1 MTPKSVVLT
10 VSPGAFPGLADGL
23 REFPVVV
30 DELPLLT
37 FAPPMDWAPVD
48 RALGDLSR
56 YDALAFT
63 SPRAATAFVGRYGR
77 LEHGSSRRGDVFPPV
92 WSGGPG
98 TTAALAPLTAA
109 VRGAHE
115 DEAGRLG
122 AAAAL
127 AAAMLEAGVAGPVLF
142 PCGEIRRDELP
153 TRLRHGGI
161 EVEEVVCYRA
171 VLAGEAAARAAAER
185 AAILVVASPSVA
197 DLLARVARSGARP
210 RMLAVGPTTAAA
222 ARASGWPPAAVADRP
237 DVEALLAGVRSLLAA
252 D

>member
-1 MTPKSVVLT
+1 VVLT
-10 VSPGAFPGLADGL
+10 VSPGAFPGLAERL
-23 REFPVVV
+23 RKLPARVE
-30 DELPLLT
+30 ERPLLT
-37 FAPPMDWAPVD
+37 FAPPVDWAPMD

-63 SPRAATAFVGRYGR
+63 SPRAATAFIERYGDAR
-77 LEHGSSRRGDVFPPV
+77 RGTGRRGDALPPL
-92 WSGGPG
+92 WSGGSG
-98 TTAALAPLTAA
+98 TAAALAPLAA
-109 VRGAHE
+109 AIHGPSE

-127 AAAMLEAGVAGPVLF
+127 AAAMLGAGVAGPVLF

-153 TRLRHGGI
+153 TRLRHGGVA
-161 EVEEVVCYRA
+161 VEEVVCYRS
-171 VLAGEAAARAAAER
+171 VLANEAAARAAAEE

-197 DLLARVARSGARP
+197 DLLARVSPTGARP

-222 ARASGWPPAAVADRP
+222 ARASGWPPAAVATRP
-237 DVEALLAGVRSLLAA
+237 DVEAKLAGVRTLLAA

>member
-1 MTPKSVVLT
+1 M
-10 VSPGAFPGLADGL
+10 
-23 REFPVVV
+23 
-30 DELPLLT
+30 T

-63 SPRAATAFVGRYGR
+63 SPRAATAFAGRYGQM
-77 LEHGSSRRGDVFPPV
+77 EHGSNRRGDVLPPV
-92 WSGGPG
+92 WSGGGG
-98 TTAALAPLTAA
+98 TTAALASLGTT
-109 VRGAHE
+109 VRGAPE
-115 DEAGRLG
+115 DETGRVG

-142 PCGEIRRDELP
+142 PCGEIRRDVLP
-153 TRLRHGGI
+153 TRLRHEGI
-161 EVEEVVCYRA
+161 EVDEIVCYRA

-197 DLLARVARSGARP
+197 DLLARVAGSGARP

-222 ARASGWPPAAVADRP
+222 ARASGWPPAAVAGRP
-237 DVEALLAGVRSLLAA
+237 DVEALVAGVRSLLAA
-252 D
+252 DRPRP

>member
-1 MTPKSVVLT
+1 VLT

-23 REFPVVV
+23 RELPAIVE
-30 DELPLLT
+30 ELPLLT

-48 RALGDLSR
+48 RALRDLSR
-56 YDALAFT
+56 YAALAFT
-63 SPRAATAFVGRYGR
+63 SPRAATAFIGRYGELGR
-77 LEHGSSRRGDVFPPV
+77 GSRRGDALPPV

-98 TTAALAPLTAA
+98 TSAALAPLAPA
-109 VRGAHE
+109 VHSASE
-115 DEAGRLG
+115 DEIGRVG

-127 AAAMLEAGVAGPVLF
+127 AAAMLESGVAGPVLF

-153 TRLRHGGI
+153 TRLRHEGI
-161 EVEEVVCYRA
+161 EVDEVVCYRA

>member
-1 MTPKSVVLT
+1 
-10 VSPGAFPGLADGL
+10 
-23 REFPVVV
+23 
-30 DELPLLT
+30 
-37 FAPPMDWAPVD
+37 
-48 RALGDLSR
+48 
-56 YDALAFT
+56 
-63 SPRAATAFVGRYGR
+63 
-77 LEHGSSRRGDVFPPV
+77 V
-92 WSGGPG
+92 WSAGPG
-98 TTAALAPLTAA
+98 TTAALAPLAPA
-109 VRGAHE
+109 VRSAPE
-115 DEAGRLG
+115 DETGRLG

-127 AAAMLEAGVAGPVLF
+127 AAAMLESGVAGPVLF

-153 TRLRHGGI
+153 TRLRHEGI
-161 EVEEVVCYRA
+161 EVDEVVCYRA

-252 D
+252 G